1 MARSTSRTSTKSN
14 ERDAA
19 HIVEIVV
26 PLGGLG
32 KSLDAIYDFHARH
45 HIRAKHGRTRHDENG
60 HKYMRWRFADR
71 RTAVQ
76 FAKKFGGTIETH

>member
-45 HIRAKHGRTRHDENG
+45 DIRAKHGHPT
-60 HKYMRWRFADR
+60 
-71 RTAVQ
+71 
-76 FAKKFGGTIETH
+76 

>member
-45 HIRAKHGRTRHDENG
+45 HISRKAWADSTRREWPQIYALALCRSQDGCSVCEKIWWHD
-60 HKYMRWRFADR
+60 
-71 RTAVQ
+71 
-76 FAKKFGGTIETH
+76 